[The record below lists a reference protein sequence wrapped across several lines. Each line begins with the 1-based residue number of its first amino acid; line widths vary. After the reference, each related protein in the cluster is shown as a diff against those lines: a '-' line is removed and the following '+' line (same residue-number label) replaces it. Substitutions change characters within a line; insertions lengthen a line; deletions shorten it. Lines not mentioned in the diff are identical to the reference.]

1 MYLVYLSV
9 RFTTLRTRD
18 DREIEIRIGSKR
30 TPRYT
35 RYTLGTSVTEFSELV
50 QGKRVGVA

>member
-1 MYLVYLSV
+1 VYLVYLSV